1 MFLVERYLPGGS
13 RDQALA
19 DLTETRRA
27 CEELAGEGTVVRHL
41 SSMLVPEDETCFAFF
56 TARSLDEVRQLIE
69 RTDIPYQRIVEAEQI
84 GGEESASSRMAS
96 PER

>member
-1 MFLVERYLPGGS
+1 
-13 RDQALA
+13 
-19 DLTETRRA
+19 
-27 CEELAGEGTVVRHL
+27 
-41 SSMLVPEDETCFAFF
+41 MLVPEDETCFAFF